1 MNSTLMKNA
10 MDELNLLKQT
20 LNENVSQIMGWDI
33 DYHFCKESDQ
43 IIYGYYLT
51 DIVKTV
57 QMKILIPDESTEDL
71 KSNPK
76 PHVKILKSNFDTQ
89 PSTLDILYIKSI
101 NKMYTVSSISF
112 PEFENYY
119 DFNLSVYEKIT
130 TIRPNS

>member
-1 MNSTLMKNA
+1 ME
-10 MDELNLLKQT
+10 ELNLLKQT
-20 LNENVSQIMGWDI
+20 LNENISQIMGWDI

-57 QMKILIPDESTEDL
+57 QMKILIPDESTEEL

-76 PHVKILKSNFDTQ
+76 PKVKILKSCFDVE
-89 PSTLDILYIKSI
+89 PSKLDILYIKSI
-101 NKMYTVSSISF
+101 NKMYKVDSVSLN
-112 PEFENYY
+112 ENYY
-119 DFNLSVYEKIT
+119 DFNLNVYEKMT

>member
-1 MNSTLMKNA
+1 M
-10 MDELNLLKQT
+10 KQT
-20 LNENVSQIMGWDI
+20 LNENISQIMGWDI

-57 QMKILIPDESTEDL
+57 QMKILIPDESTEEL

-76 PHVKILKSNFDTQ
+76 PKVKILKSCFDVE
-89 PSTLDILYIKSI
+89 PSKLDILYIKSI
-101 NKMYTVSSISF
+101 NKMYKVDSVSLN
-112 PEFENYY
+112 ENYY
-119 DFNLSVYEKIT
+119 DFNLNVYEKMT

>member
-1 MNSTLMKNA
+1 ME
-10 MDELNLLKQT
+10 ELNLLKQT
-20 LNENVSQIMGWDI
+20 LNENISQIMGWDI

-57 QMKILIPDESTEDL
+57 QMKILIPDESTEEL

-76 PHVKILKSNFDTQ
+76 PKVKILKSCFDVE
-89 PSTLDILYIKSI
+89 PSKLDILYIKSI
-101 NKMYTVSSISF
+101 NKMYTVDSVSLN
-112 PEFENYY
+112 ENYY
-119 DFNLSVYEKIT
+119 DFNLNVYEKMT